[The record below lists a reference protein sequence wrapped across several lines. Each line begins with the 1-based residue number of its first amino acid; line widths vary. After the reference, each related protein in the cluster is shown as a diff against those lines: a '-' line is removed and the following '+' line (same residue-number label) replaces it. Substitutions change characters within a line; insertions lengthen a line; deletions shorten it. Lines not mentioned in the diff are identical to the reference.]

1 MELRD
6 SPQQLGRRM
15 GLSRKSIGGA
25 VELRAIDVESHG
37 KLMASRKS
45 IGGAV
50 ELRDMGS
57 NQGLAGRRC
66 RKSIGGAVEL
76 RGAQERCPGRCPG
89 LVARASEVLWSS
101 EADGSTLRGSCSPKS
116 QEHRRCCGAP
126 RSSRSRRRPMR
137 FRSQEHRRCCGA
149 PRKRRPQEGNR
160 LTPSQEHRGCCGAS
174 RRTMHA
180 DLHAHRFVARASGL
194 PWGFETA
201 TSGSVRRRPRS
212 RKSIGAAVEL
222 RDRMHQQKRARVAR
236 RKSIGAAVELRA
248 CHTRPLGHREV
259 RRKSIGGAVEL
270 RGGRPAGPPTPPSWS
285 KEHRRCCGAPSGG

>member
-1 MELRD
+1 
-6 SPQQLGRRM
+6 M

-25 VELRAIDVESHG
+25 VELREAPTGVRASMMITGRKSIGGAVELRAKDEPDRRVG
-37 KLMASRKS
+37 ARRVARASEVLWSSETRPYRPQQASAGRSQEHRRCCGAPRIMLVALYASSGACRKS

-50 ELRDMGS
+50 ELRDQAARQLDRALHG
-57 NQGLAGRRC
+57 

-76 RGAQERCPGRCPG
+76 RVVPT
-89 LVARASEVLWSS
+89 ASEV
-101 EADGSTLRGSCSPKS
+101 STVAVS

-194 PWGFETA
+194 PWGFEWKPA
-201 TSGSVRRRPRS
+201 IGQRGRR
-212 RKSIGAAVEL
+212 
-222 RDRMHQQKRARVAR
+222 
-236 RKSIGAAVELRA
+236 
-248 CHTRPLGHREV
+248 
-259 RRKSIGGAVEL
+259 
-270 RGGRPAGPPTPPSWS
+270 
-285 KEHRRCCGAPSGG
+285 